1 MPAIPVGV
9 AVYVEVG
16 EDSDNAGGVGRPP
29 AADGFDEAAI
39 TVAAFDSASF
49 SVQSMWTDSMW
60 SKWNPNWHS

>member
-1 MPAIPVGV
+1 MVPAIPVGV

-39 TVAAFDSASF
+39 TVAASRRRSGCL
-49 SVQSMWTDSMW
+49 SPGTPPPRTSTR
-60 SKWNPNWHS
+60 P